1 MMLQFTCDSL
11 SGLAKMLREKYDV
24 RSKMIVR
31 NFPDADLLMKEYEII
46 RINRLIV
53 RHRRR
58 CPHCKFQGSFV
69 GSAVMRPRPITAE
82 LESFTAT
89 QA

>member
-1 MMLQFTCDSL
+1 MLQFTCDSL
-11 SGLAKMLREKYDV
+11 SGLAKMLREKYDL

-31 NFPDADLLMKEYEII
+31 NFPDADLLMEEYEII
-46 RINRLIV
+46 RINRLIT

-69 GSAVMRPRPITAE
+69 ASGVRRSEPVTAE
-82 LESFTAT
+82 LQSLSSAP
-89 QA
+89 A

>member
-1 MMLQFTCDSL
+1 MLRFTCDSL
-11 SGLAKMLREKYDV
+11 SGLAQMLRAKYDV

-31 NFPDADLLMKEYEII
+31 NFPDADLLAEEYEII
-46 RINRLIV
+46 RINRLIT

-58 CPHCKFQGSFV
+58 CPHCKFQGTFV
-69 GSAVMRPRPITAE
+69 ASGVRHSEPLTSELQSLSSA
-82 LESFTAT
+82 

>member
-1 MMLQFTCDSL
+1 MLQFTCDSL
-11 SGLAKMLREKYDV
+11 SGLARMLRDKYDV

-31 NFPDADLLMKEYEII
+31 NFPDAALLLEEYEII
-46 RINRLIV
+46 RINRLIT

-58 CPHCKFQGSFV
+58 CPQCKFQGSFV
-69 GSAVMRPRPITAE
+69 ASGVKRLRPMTAK
-82 LESFTAT
+82 LESFGAT